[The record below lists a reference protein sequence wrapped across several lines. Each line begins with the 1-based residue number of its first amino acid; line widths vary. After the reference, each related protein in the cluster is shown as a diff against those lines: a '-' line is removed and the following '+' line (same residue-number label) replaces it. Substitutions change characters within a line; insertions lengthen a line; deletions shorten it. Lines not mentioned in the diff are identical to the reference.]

1 MAGELASAKR
11 EKSMA
16 EFLLIV
22 ACVLLMMAIF
32 AYYFFK
38 QEDQYSKV
46 AFERL
51 ANNFAD
57 KIVVTHGQWL
67 MENRPKIIELKPLG
81 GDYRSNSDS
90 TAVNQ
95 VWRLNKNGW
104 LDSNANNACYDI
116 WRIVTETELTV
127 LPEPISVLET
137 QTSGQLGRICRYQLA
152 SGAYFDYNSRTGD
165 VSTVKTH

>member
-38 QEDQYSKV
+38 QEDEYSKV

-57 KIVVTHGQWL
+57 RVVVSHSQWL
-67 MENRPKIIELKPLG
+67 MESRPNAIVLKNLAT
-81 GDYRSNSDS
+81 DYSLASDEVV
-90 TAVNQ
+90 AVQ

-104 LDSNANNACYDI
+104 LDSELTNACYDI
-116 WRIVTETELTV
+116 WRTVTETELTV

-137 QTSGQLGRICRYQLA
+137 QTSGQLGRLCRYQLA
-152 SGAYFDYNSRTGD
+152 SGPYFDYNTRTGE
-165 VSTVKTH
+165 VSTVKAR

>member
-38 QEDQYSKV
+38 QEDEYSKV

-67 MENRPKIIELKPLG
+67 MESRPKTIELKRFG
-81 GDYRSNSDS
+81 DDYRANSDS

-95 VWRLNKNGW
+95 IWRLNKNGW
-104 LDSNANNACYDI
+104 LDSEDNNACYEI

-137 QTSGQLGRICRYQLA
+137 QTSGQLGRVCRYQLA
-152 SGAYFDYNSRTGD
+152 SGTYFDYNSRTGD

>member
-1 MAGELASAKR
+1 MAGELATAKR

-22 ACVLLMMAIF
+22 ACVLLMMSVF

-38 QEDQYSKV
+38 QEDEYSKV

-51 ANNFAD
+51 ANTFANRV
-57 KIVVTHGQWL
+57 VVTHSQWL
-67 MENRPKIIELKPLG
+67 MESRPKTIKLKSLMSGDSAIE
-81 GDYRSNSDS
+81 RNS
-90 TAVNQ
+90 TVNQ

-104 LDSNANNACYDI
+104 LDSELNNACHHI
-116 WRIVTETELTV
+116 WRIVTETDLTV

-137 QTSGQLGRICRYQLA
+137 QTSGQLGRVCRYQLA

-165 VSTVKTH
+165 VSTIKIN